1 MNKDQVN
8 AAMRHVYTAVGAIV
22 AVLVAI
28 GYMGQADADKVVS
41 LVNQIGGSVAII
53 VGAIGALLP
62 ILSAIRAAWSAS
74 HAQQIAKV
82 AKLDGVTVVVD
93 PLAAP
98 PVAVEATKT
107 IGSVELEQDFKK

>member
-8 AAMRHVYTAVGAIV
+8 AALRHVYTAVGAIV
-22 AVLVAI
+22 AALVAL
-28 GYMGQADADKVVS
+28 GYLGQTDADQVVS
-41 LVNQIGGSVAII
+41 LVNQIGGGVAII

-82 AKLDGVTVVVD
+82 EKLDGVTVVVD
-93 PLAAP
+93 PVAAP
-98 PVAVEATKT
+98 PSAVQAANNPALPNVTLKEP
-107 IGSVELEQDFKK
+107 